1 MLEFEEKE
9 QRIKSLNEKIN
20 SLTQT
25 YETKIS
31 ELKESISELEESK
44 REFLLICRDRSY
56 RFKRSNRESR
66 YATKNVIC

>member
-9 QRIKSLNEKIN
+9 QEIKSLNEKIN

-31 ELKESISELEESK
+31 ELKESTSELEGSK
-44 REFLLICRDRSY
+44 KGFC
-56 RFKRSNRESR
+56 
-66 YATKNVIC
+66 